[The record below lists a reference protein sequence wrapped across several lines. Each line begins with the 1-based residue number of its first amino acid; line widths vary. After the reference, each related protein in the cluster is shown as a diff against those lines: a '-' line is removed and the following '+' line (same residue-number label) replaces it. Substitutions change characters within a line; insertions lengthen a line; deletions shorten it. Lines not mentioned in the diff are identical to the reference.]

1 MSSTMTDRKVRYR
14 HRPDQP
20 RSVGARAVGAV
31 TGRRSKWLVLVVG
44 VVTVGFVGPL
54 AGKLVPLE
62 NNAPTSFLPSG
73 ADSTQVLDYQEAHA
87 APSTTPAVVVYERPG
102 GLTASDRT
110 IVAAARAALGAAH
123 LPGATTPSRVSVSAN
138 GKAVS
143 FSVPIASTSA
153 QATIGS
159 DVKAIRAVVDRG
171 AAAATAHPAPG
182 ALRVAVGGPA
192 GSAADAADAF
202 SGIDGKL
209 LGVTVLIVALLLLL
223 IYRSPIL
230 WLLPLISVS
239 VAAGWAQGFA
249 YALAKGGFLI
259 NGMTVGILTVL
270 VFGAGTDYALLL
282 VARYREELRRH
293 DDHHEAMAAALR
305 RAGPA
310 IATSALTVIFALLC
324 LLVAQLNDIAAL
336 GPACAA
342 GIFCALVAQL
352 VFLPALL
359 LVVGRRAFWPLVPHN
374 GDDVPE
380 ESGLW
385 GRFGRWL
392 LRHRRPVW
400 VGLTVLLSIFCLGL
414 FAYRGGVNQENGFRG
429 KAGSVEAQKLLAA
442 NFPAGSAAPATVLVA
457 PPAEAGAAEVAAR
470 HTPGVAS
477 VSPPVPLGTDETF
490 NVTLASGPTTRAA
503 QHTIVELR
511 RRLRAAAG
519 PKTLVGGETATNVDL
534 NAAAAHDRDLIIP
547 IVLAVVLV
555 MLGLLLRSVVAP
567 VLLVATVLLSYLGS
581 LGVSSVV
588 FRDVFGFPGFD
599 PTVPILGFVFLVALG
614 VDYNIFL
621 MARVREEATAGAAE
635 GVAKGLAV
643 TGAVITS
650 AGVVLA
656 ATFAVLG
663 VLPLIALTEVGFLV
677 AFGVLVDTILVR
689 SALVPA
695 LAIDIGPSLWWP
707 SSLVARSG
715 AATSS
720 GPSAGADR

>member
-1 MSSTMTDRKVRYR
+1 MTDRKVPYR
-14 HRPDQP
+14 HRPGQP
-20 RSVGARAVGAV
+20 RSLVDTAVAVV
-31 TGRRSKWLVLVVG
+31 TGRRSKWLVLVFG
-44 VVTVGFVGPL
+44 IVVVALVAPL

-62 NNAPTSFLPSG
+62 NNSPSSFLPSG
-73 ADSTQVLDYQEAHA
+73 AASTQVLDYQEAHA
-87 APSTTPAVVVYERPG
+87 KDATTPAVVVYERPG
-102 GLTASDRT
+102 GLTTSDRA
-110 IVAAARAALGAAH
+110 IISKARAALGAAH
-123 LPGATTPSRVSVSAN
+123 LRGASAPSQISLSGN
-138 GKAVS
+138 GKAAS
-143 FSVPIASTSA
+143 FSVPIASRTA
-153 QATIGS
+153 QATVVK
-159 DVKAIRAVVDRG
+159 DVKAIRAVVDRDAT
-171 AAAATAHPAPG
+171 AAAANPTPG

-192 GSAADAADAF
+192 GSAADAANAF

-230 WLLPLISVS
+230 WLLPLISVI
-239 VAAGWAQGFA
+239 VAAGWSQGFA
-249 YALAKGGFLI
+249 YALAKGGFI
-259 NGMTVGILTVL
+259 VNGMTVGILTVL

-293 DDHHEAMAAALR
+293 DDHHEAMAVALR

-310 IATSALTVIFALLC
+310 IATSGLTVIFALLC
-324 LLVAQLNDIAAL
+324 LLVARLNDIAAL

-342 GIFCALVAQL
+342 GIFCALVAQV

-359 LVVGRRAFWPLVPHN
+359 VVAGRRVFWPLIPRN
-374 GDDVPE
+374 GDNVPE

-385 GRFGRWL
+385 GGFGRWL
-392 LRHRRPVW
+392 LRHRRRVW
-400 VGLTVLLSIFCLGL
+400 VGLSVLLAIFCLGL

-429 KAGSVEAQKLLAA
+429 KVGSVEAQKLLAA

-457 PPAEAGAAEVAAR
+457 PAAKTEAAEAAAR

-477 VSPPVPLGTDETF
+477 VSPAVPLGADRTF
-490 NVTLASGPTTRAA
+490 NITFSSAPTSEAA
-503 QHTIVELR
+503 QRTVVALR
-511 RRLRAAAG
+511 QRLDAAAG
-519 PKTLVGGETATNVDL
+519 PKTLIGGETATNVDL

-555 MLGLLLRSVVAP
+555 MLGFLLRSVVAP
-567 VLLVATVLLSYLGS
+567 LILGATVLLSYLAS

-621 MARVREEATAGAAE
+621 MARVREEAVAGAAE

-656 ATFAVLG
+656 ATFTVLG

-695 LAIDIGPSLWWP
+695 LAIDIGPDLWWP
-707 SSLVARSG
+707 SSLVGRSRNAG
-715 AATSS
+715 LDTT
-720 GPSAGADR
+720 PSP

>member
-1 MSSTMTDRKVRYR
+1 VVR
-14 HRPDQP
+14 
-20 RSVGARAVGAV
+20 AV
-31 TGRRSKWLVLVVG
+31 TGRRSKWLVLVLGIAAVSL
-44 VVTVGFVGPL
+44 VGPL

-62 NNAPTSFLPSG
+62 NNSPSSFLPSG
-73 ADSTQVLDYQEAHA
+73 AASTQVLDYQEAHA
-87 APSTTPAVVVYERPG
+87 AVSTTPAVVVFERPG
-102 GLTASDRT
+102 GLTASDRAV
-110 IVAAARAALGAAH
+110 ISKARDVLSVAH
-123 LPGATTPSRVSVSAN
+123 LPGATTPSPISVSLN
-138 GKAVS
+138 GKAAS
-143 FSVPIASTSA
+143 FSVPLASRTD
-153 QATIGS
+153 QAKISS
-159 DVKAIRAVVDRG
+159 DVKTIRSVVQRD
-171 AAAATAHPAPG
+171 ATAATSNPAPG

-192 GSAADAADAF
+192 GSAADANNAF

-209 LGVTVLIVALLLLL
+209 LTVTVLIVALLLLL
-223 IYRSPIL
+223 IYRSPVL
-230 WLLPLISVS
+230 WLLPLISVI

-249 YALAKGGFLI
+249 YALAKGGFI
-259 NGMTVGILTVL
+259 VNGMTVGILTVL

-293 DDHHEAMAAALR
+293 EDHHEAMAVALR

-324 LLVAQLNDIAAL
+324 LLVARLNDIAAL

-359 LVVGRRAFWPLVPHN
+359 LVAGRRVFWPLVPRN

-400 VGLTVLLSIFCLGL
+400 VGLSVLLGVCCLGL
-414 FAYRGGVNQENGFRG
+414 FAFRGGVNQENGFRG
-429 KAGSVEAQKLLAA
+429 KVGSVVAQKLLAA
-442 NFPAGSAAPATVLVA
+442 NFPAGSTAPATVLVS
-457 PPAEAGAAEVAAR
+457 PASRAGAAEVAAR

-477 VSPPVPLGTDETF
+477 VSPAVPLGGERTF
-490 NVTLASGPTTRAA
+490 NVTLESSPASNAA
-503 QHTIVELR
+503 QRTVVALR
-511 RRLRAAAG
+511 QRLRAAAG
-519 PKTLVGGETATNVDL
+519 PQTLVGGETATNVDL

-547 IVLAVVLV
+547 IVLAVVLL
-555 MLGLLLRSVVAP
+555 MLGFILRSVVAP
-567 VLLVATVLLSYLGS
+567 LVLGASVLLSYLAS
-581 LGVSSVV
+581 LGVSSLV

-621 MARVREEATAGAAE
+621 MARVREEATAGAAD

-656 ATFAVLG
+656 ATFTVLG

-695 LAIDIGPSLWWP
+695 LAIDIGPNLWWP
-707 SSLVARSG
+707 SSLVARSRAVVPSG
-715 AATSS
+715 RSS
-720 GPSAGADR
+720 RAH

>member
-1 MSSTMTDRKVRYR
+1 MTDRKLRYR
-14 HRPDQP
+14 HPPGRP
-20 RSVGARAVGAV
+20 RSAGDLAIGAV
-31 TGRRSKWLVLVVG
+31 TGRRSKWLVLVLGIVA
-44 VVTVGFVGPL
+44 VSFVAPL

-62 NNAPTSFLPSG
+62 NNSPNSFLPSG
-73 ADSTQVLDYQEAHA
+73 AASTQVLDYQEAHA
-87 APSTTPAVVVYERPG
+87 KAATTPAVVVYERPG
-102 GLTASDRT
+102 GLTASDRAV
-110 IVAAARAALGAAH
+110 ISKARAALSAAH
-123 LPGATTPSRVSVSAN
+123 LPAATAPSQVSVSRN
-138 GKAVS
+138 GRAAS
-143 FSVPIASTSA
+143 FSVPITSRSA
-153 QATIGS
+153 QATVAK
-159 DVKAIRAVVDRG
+159 DVKAIRAVVGRD
-171 AAAATAHPAPG
+171 ATAATANPAPG

-192 GSAADAADAF
+192 GSAADAANAF

-209 LGVTVLIVALLLLL
+209 LVVTVLIVAFLLLLT
-223 IYRSPIL
+223 YRSPLL
-230 WLLPLISVS
+230 WLLPLISVIL
-239 VAAGWAQGFA
+239 AAGWSQGFA
-249 YALAKGGFLI
+249 YALAKAGFI
-259 NGMTVGILTVL
+259 VSGMTVGILTVL

-293 DDHHEAMAAALR
+293 EDHHEAMAAALR

-310 IATSALTVIFALLC
+310 IATSGLTVIFALLC
-324 LLVAQLNDIAAL
+324 LLVARLNDIAAL

-359 LVVGRRAFWPLVPHN
+359 LVVGRRAFWPLIPRN
-374 GDDVPE
+374 GDHVPE

-385 GRFGRWL
+385 GGFGRWL
-392 LRHRRPVW
+392 LCHRRPVW
-400 VGLTVLLSIFCLGL
+400 VSLSVLLGIFCLGL

-429 KAGSVEAQKLLAA
+429 EVGSVEAQRLLAA
-442 NFPAGSAAPATVLVA
+442 NFPAGSSAPATVLVA
-457 PPAEAGAAEVAAR
+457 PADKAGPAEAAAR

-477 VSPPVPLGTDETF
+477 VSPAIPLGAKEAF
-490 NVTLASGPTTRAA
+490 NVTLASEPTTPAA
-503 QHTIVELR
+503 QRTVVELR
-511 RRLRAAAG
+511 QRLRAAAG

-534 NAAAAHDRDLIIP
+534 NAAANHDRDLIIP
-547 IVLAVVLV
+547 IVLGVVLV

-567 VLLVATVLLSYLGS
+567 VLLVATVLLSYLAS

-588 FRDVFGFPGFD
+588 FRDVFSFPGLD

-621 MARVREEATAGAAE
+621 MARVREEASAGAVE

-695 LAIDIGPSLWWP
+695 LAIDIGSNLWWP
-707 SSLVARSG
+707 SSLVARSR
-715 AATSS
+715 AANSS
-720 GPSAGADR
+720 GRTVSQ

>member
-1 MSSTMTDRKVRYR
+1 VLSLMTDRKISYR
-14 HRPDQP
+14 RPLGHL
-20 RSVGARAVGAV
+20 RSVGDLVVRTV
-31 TGRRSKWLVLVVG
+31 TGRRSKWLVLVLG
-44 VVTVGFVGPL
+44 IVVVAVVAPL

-62 NNAPTSFLPSG
+62 NNSPNSFLPSG
-73 ADSTQVLDYQEAHA
+73 AASTQVLDYQEAHA
-87 APSTTPAVVVYERPG
+87 KAATTPAVVVYERPN
-102 GLTASDRT
+102 GLTAADRAV
-110 IVAAARAALGAAH
+110 ISKARAALSAAH
-123 LPGATTPSRVSVSAN
+123 LPGATAPSQVSVSGN
-138 GKAVS
+138 GKAAS
-143 FSVPIASTSA
+143 FSVPIASRTA
-153 QATIGS
+153 QATIS
-159 DVKAIRAVVDRG
+159 KDVKTIRAVVDRG
-171 AAAATAHPAPG
+171 ATAATGNPAPG

-192 GSAADAADAF
+192 GSAADAANAF

-209 LGVTVLIVALLLLL
+209 LGVTVLIVALLLLV
-223 IYRSPIL
+223 IYRSPVL
-230 WLLPLISVS
+230 WLLPLISVIL
-239 VAAGWAQGFA
+239 AAGWSQGFA
-249 YALAKGGFLI
+249 YALAKGGFI
-259 NGMTVGILTVL
+259 VNGMTVGILTVL

-293 DDHHEAMAAALR
+293 DDHHQAMAVALR

-324 LLVAQLNDIAAL
+324 LLVARLNDIAAL

-359 LVVGRRAFWPLVPHN
+359 LAMGRRAFWPLIPRN

-385 GRFGRWL
+385 GRFGRLL
-392 LRHRRPVW
+392 LRHRRRVW
-400 VGLTVLLSIFCLGL
+400 VGLTVLLGIFCLGL
-414 FAYRGGVNQENGFRG
+414 FAYQGGVNQQNGFRG
-429 KAGSVEAQKLLAA
+429 KVGSVEAQKLLAA
-442 NFPAGSAAPATVLVA
+442 NFPAGAAAPATVLVA
-457 PPAEAGAAEVAAR
+457 PAGKAGAAEAAAR

-477 VSPPVPLGTDETF
+477 VSPAVPLGAYKIFD
-490 NVTLASGPTTRAA
+490 VTLASAPTSQAA
-503 QHTIVELR
+503 QHTVVELR
-511 RRLRAAAG
+511 QRLSAAAG
-519 PKTLVGGETATNVDL
+519 PTTLVGGETATNVDL

-567 VLLVATVLLSYLGS
+567 VVLVATVLLSYLGS

-588 FRDVFGFPGFD
+588 FRDVLDFPGFD
-599 PTVPILGFVFLVALG
+599 PTVPIFGFVFLVALG

-621 MARVREEATAGAAE
+621 MARVREEAVRGAAQ

-695 LAIDIGPSLWWP
+695 LAIDIGPNLWWP
-707 SSLVARSG
+707 SSLVARSR

-720 GPSAGADR
+720 GPSAEARR